1 MYTFQSKVRYSELD
15 AEKKLSIA
23 AIVDYFQDCSTFQS
37 EALGVGIEYLESVEM
52 LWVMSYWQIVIDR
65 YPHLCENI
73 TIGTFPYEF
82 KGFMGF
88 RNFFIEDE
96 AGNRIIWAN
105 SIWTLMDMRSGRPA
119 RPPERMKNV
128 YEIEERLP
136 MEYEPRKIVLPDEG
150 KQQPPFSVGKQHL
163 DSNHHVNNGQYIYM
177 AQDYLPENFEIGQM
191 RAEYKKSALL
201 HDVITPKVY
210 EQDNK
215 IGVSLCGDD
224 GQPYAVIEFKRKI

>member
-82 KGFMGF
+82 KGFLGF

-96 AGNRIIWAN
+96 AGNRII
-105 SIWTLMDMRSGRPA
+105 
-119 RPPERMKNV
+119 
-128 YEIEERLP
+128 
-136 MEYEPRKIVLPDEG
+136 
-150 KQQPPFSVGKQHL
+150 
-163 DSNHHVNNGQYIYM
+163 
-177 AQDYLPENFEIGQM
+177 
-191 RAEYKKSALL
+191 
-201 HDVITPKVY
+201 
-210 EQDNK
+210 
-215 IGVSLCGDD
+215 
-224 GQPYAVIEFKRKI
+224 